1 MKVLKALLAVLT
13 TLAVALTAILLFWQ
27 DKSAPRYIKIYENE
41 QLLFLAKQHPG
52 QAVKPP
58 DRGVFILFCFYTQS
72 FSLIAL
78 MYTPL
83 CPSFSA
89 LTTEI

>member
-13 TLAVALTAILLFWQ
+13 TLAVALTAILLLWQ

-41 QLLFLAKQHPG
+41 QQLFLAAQHPG

-58 DRGVFILFCFYTQS
+58 DRGVFALSFYYY
-72 FSLIAL
+72 SLTL
-78 MYTPL
+78 YQQKRL
-83 CPSFSA
+83 QRSDLPS
-89 LTTEI
+89 